1 MNNIPISNKIPEVD
15 IAIKAAQ
22 EAGNAILEI
31 YQKDYKTFTKTDD
44 SPVTDAD
51 LKSNKIINK
60 IPELDIAIKAAQEA
74 SNTIL
79 EIYQKGYNTFTKTD
93 DSPVTDADLK
103 SNKIIKEILSITKH
117 SILSEEDID
126 DQNRLSK
133 DTIWIIDPLDGTS
146 DFIDKT
152 GEFTVMIALVQNKK
166 PILGVISWP
175 TEKTLFVA
183 QKNCGAFRYSND
195 KWDKISV
202 TKIDEMSKCRTV
214 GSRHHLS
221 DKEKEFIEKIGIE
234 DFTSIG
240 SSLKVGKISSGQAEA
255 YITTTNKMKEWDTA
269 ASYCI
274 ILEAGGKMTDML
286 GNDLKYNNKNVHHQN
301 GILVT
306 NGLIHEKILQEFKK
320 LE

>member
-1 MNNIPISNKIPEVD
+1 MNNIPISK
-15 IAIKAAQ
+15 
-22 EAGNAILEI
+22 
-31 YQKDYKTFTKTDD
+31 
-44 SPVTDAD
+44 
-51 LKSNKIINK
+51 K

-74 SNTIL
+74 SSVIL
-79 EIYQKGYNTFTKTD
+79 DIYQKDYNTFTKTD

-103 SNKIIKEILSITKH
+103 SNKKINEILSDTKH
-117 SILSEEDID
+117 SILSEEDVD
-126 DQNRLSK
+126 DQSRLSK
-133 DTIWIIDPLDGTS
+133 DMIWIVDPLDGTS

-152 GEFTVMIALVQNKK
+152 GEFTVMIALIQNKK
-166 PILGVISWP
+166 PILGVIAWP
-175 TEKTLFVA
+175 TEKILFVA

-202 TKIDEMSKCRTV
+202 TKIENLSECRTI

-221 DKEKEFIEKIGIE
+221 DKEKEFIKKLGIK

-240 SSLKVGKISSGQAEA
+240 SSLKVGKISSGEAEA

-274 ILEAGGKMTDML
+274 ITEAGGKMTDMS
-286 GNDLKYNNKNVHHQN
+286 GDQITYNNKNVYHQN

-306 NGLIHEKILQEFKK
+306 NGLIHDKIVKEFKK

>member
-1 MNNIPISNKIPEVD
+1 MNNIPIPD
-15 IAIKAAQ
+15 
-22 EAGNAILEI
+22 
-31 YQKDYKTFTKTDD
+31 
-44 SPVTDAD
+44 
-51 LKSNKIINK
+51 K

-74 SNTIL
+74 SNVIL
-79 EIYQKGYNTFTKTD
+79 EIYQKDYNTFTKTD
-93 DSPVTDADLK
+93 NSPVTDADLK
-103 SNKIIKEILSITKH
+103 SNKIINEILSNTKY

-126 DQNRLSK
+126 DQSRLSK
-133 DTIWIIDPLDGTS
+133 DMIWIVDPFDGTS

-152 GEFTVMIALVQNKK
+152 GEFTVMIALIQNKK
-166 PILGVISWP
+166 PILGVIAWP
-175 TEKTLFVA
+175 TEKILFVA
-183 QKNCGAFRYSND
+183 QKNCGAFRYSDN

-202 TKIDEMSKCRTV
+202 TKIDELPKCRTV

-221 DKEKEFIEKIGIE
+221 EKEKEFIKKIGIE

-274 ILEAGGKMTDML
+274 VSEAGGKMTDML
-286 GNDLKYNNKNVHHQN
+286 GNDLTYNNKNVHHQN

-306 NGLIHEKILQEFKK
+306 NGLIHDKIVEEFKK

>member
-1 MNNIPISNKIPEVD
+1 LNNIPISD
-15 IAIKAAQ
+15 
-22 EAGNAILEI
+22 
-31 YQKDYKTFTKTDD
+31 
-44 SPVTDAD
+44 
-51 LKSNKIINK
+51 K

-74 SNTIL
+74 SNVIL
-79 EIYQKGYNTFTKTD
+79 DIYQKDYNISTKTD
-93 DSPVTDADLK
+93 NSPVTDADLE
-103 SNKIIKEILSITKH
+103 SNKIINKILSNTKY
-117 SILSEEDID
+117 SILSEEDVD
-126 DQNRLSK
+126 DQSRLSK
-133 DTIWIIDPLDGTS
+133 DMIWIVDPLDGTS

-152 GEFTVMIALVQNKK
+152 GEFTIMIALIQNKK
-166 PILGVISWP
+166 PILGVIAWP

-202 TKIDEMSKCRTV
+202 TKIENLSKCRTI

-221 DKEKEFIEKIGIE
+221 DKEKEFIKKIGIK
-234 DFTSIG
+234 DFSSIG
-240 SSLKVGKISSGQAEA
+240 SSLKVGKISSGEAEV

-274 ILEAGGKMTDML
+274 ITEAGGKMTDML
-286 GNDLKYNNKNVHHQN
+286 GNELTYNNKNVYHQN

-306 NGLIHEKILQEFKK
+306 NGFIHNKIVNEFKK

>member
-1 MNNIPISNKIPEVD
+1 LNNIPIS
-15 IAIKAAQ
+15 
-22 EAGNAILEI
+22 
-31 YQKDYKTFTKTDD
+31 
-44 SPVTDAD
+44 
-51 LKSNKIINK
+51 NK

-74 SNTIL
+74 SNAIL
-79 EIYQKGYNTFTKTD
+79 EIYKKDYNTFTKTD
-93 DSPVTDADLK
+93 NSPVTDADLK
-103 SNKIIKEILSITKH
+103 SNEIIKKILSNTKYP
-117 SILSEEDID
+117 ILSEEDVD
-126 DQNRLSK
+126 DQSRLSK
-133 DTIWIIDPLDGTS
+133 NIIWIVDPLDGTS

-152 GEFTVMIALVQNKK
+152 GEFTVMIALIQNKK
-166 PILGVISWP
+166 PILGVIVWP

-183 QKNCGAFRYSND
+183 QKNCGAFRYSDN

-202 TKIDEMSKCRTV
+202 TKIDELPKCKTV

-221 DKEKEFIEKIGIE
+221 KKEKEFIKKIGIE

-274 ILEAGGKMTDML
+274 VSEAGGKMTDML
-286 GNDLKYNNKNVHHQN
+286 GNELTYNNKNVYHQN

-306 NGLIHEKILQEFKK
+306 NGLIHDKIVEEFKK

>member
-1 MNNIPISNKIPEVD
+1 LNNIPISD
-15 IAIKAAQ
+15 
-22 EAGNAILEI
+22 
-31 YQKDYKTFTKTDD
+31 
-44 SPVTDAD
+44 
-51 LKSNKIINK
+51 K

-74 SNTIL
+74 SNVIL
-79 EIYQKGYNTFTKTD
+79 DIYQKDYNISTKTD
-93 DSPVTDADLK
+93 NSPVTDADLE
-103 SNKIIKEILSITKH
+103 SNKIINKILSNTKY
-117 SILSEEDID
+117 SILSEEDVD
-126 DQNRLSK
+126 DQSRLSK
-133 DTIWIIDPLDGTS
+133 DMIWIVDPLDGTS

-152 GEFTVMIALVQNKK
+152 GEFTIMIALIQNKK
-166 PILGVISWP
+166 PILGVIAWP

-202 TKIDEMSKCRTV
+202 TKIENLSKCRTI

-221 DKEKEFIEKIGIE
+221 DKEKEFIKKIGIK
-234 DFTSIG
+234 DFSSIG
-240 SSLKVGKISSGQAEA
+240 SSLKVGKISSGEAEV

-274 ILEAGGKMTDML
+274 ITEAGGKMTDML
-286 GNDLKYNNKNVHHQN
+286 GNQITYNNKNVYHQN

-306 NGLIHEKILQEFKK
+306 NGFIHNKIVNEFKK

>member
-1 MNNIPISNKIPEVD
+1 MNNIPIPE
-15 IAIKAAQ
+15 
-22 EAGNAILEI
+22 
-31 YQKDYKTFTKTDD
+31 
-44 SPVTDAD
+44 
-51 LKSNKIINK
+51 K

-74 SNTIL
+74 GDAIL
-79 EIYQKGYNTFTKTD
+79 EIYQKDYNTFTKTD

-103 SNKIIKEILSITKH
+103 SNKIINEILSNTKY

-126 DQNRLSK
+126 DQSRLSK
-133 DTIWIIDPLDGTS
+133 DMIWIVDPLDGTS

-152 GEFTVMIALVQNKK
+152 GEFTVMIALIQNKK
-166 PILGVISWP
+166 PILGIIAWP
-175 TEKTLFVA
+175 TEKILFVA
-183 QKNCGAFRYSND
+183 QKNCGAFRYSNN

-202 TKIDEMSKCRTV
+202 TKIENLSKCRVV

-221 DKEKEFIEKIGIE
+221 DKEKEFIKKIGIE

-240 SSLKVGKISSGQAEA
+240 SSLKVGKISSGEAEA
-255 YITTTNKMKEWDTA
+255 YFTTTNKIKEWDTA

-274 ILEAGGKMTDML
+274 ITEAGGKMTDML
-286 GNDLKYNNKNVHHQN
+286 GNQITYNNKNVFHQN

-306 NGLIHEKILQEFKK
+306 NGLIHNKIVKEFKK